1 MNVKGVFFCYKYA
14 AMQLIKQGKGGRL
27 IAAASVIGKI
37 GVLELYSITFFL
49 AIYRLVS
56 RLLLQATRGMQRT
69 ARRSL
74 LFAV

>member
-27 IAAASVIGKI
+27 IAAASVIGKT
-37 GVLELYSITFFL
+37 GVVKLYSITSL
-49 AIYRLVS
+49 AIYMLVS

-69 ARRSL
+69 APRSL

>member
-37 GVLELYSITFFL
+37 GVLELYSITFF